1 MLSFIFS
8 NQTHSQFFFLTL
20 DCTPIIELSIVI
32 EPYQSHSGITLLMT
46 SSGNNVSIKLINI
59 NIQVINLDFLFQY
72 FDFFKKK
79 DAFFHPLSKLEL
91 STQISNRHI
100 SFHSLFYRNSCTSR
114 QPTNRPYNS
123 HRRYSSRH
131 LTHSPS
137 AQSRRHATPNIILIR
152 NHHSPTL
159 HPCIDQPNHA
169 DPTPPRSSWMSQR
182 VQNPQTQITR
192 MSRRLC
198 WWWLR
203 PPSLLHVLPC
213 ASSTSHFRSL

>member
-8 NQTHSQFFFLTL
+8 NQTHKVNFFFLIL
-20 DCTPIIELSIVI
+20 DCTPIIELSIVV

-46 SSGNNVSIKLINI
+46 SSGNNISIKLINI

-72 FDFFKKK
+72 FDFKKKK
-79 DAFFHPLSKLEL
+79 DAFFHLLSKLEL

-114 QPTNRPYNS
+114 QPTNRPHNS

-169 DPTPPRSSWMSQR
+169 DPTPPRSS
-182 VQNPQTQITR
+182 
-192 MSRRLC
+192 
-198 WWWLR
+198 
-203 PPSLLHVLPC
+203 
-213 ASSTSHFRSL
+213 